1 MRPFPIVVFSAFVF
15 SACFGSGD
23 ELSRPPSES
32 GTPPATILVMGDS
45 LTAGYQ
51 LPPESS
57 YPSRLEA
64 LLREKGYAYSV
75 SNAGVSGDTSA
86 GLLSRTDWLLEEPL
100 PTLALVCIGA
110 NDGLQGLPVSQME
123 ANLRSI
129 LAKLR
134 DKKIPVAL
142 IGMALPRNLGPDY
155 VSEFEAVYPRLAREF
170 DVPFLPFLL
179 E

>member
-1 MRPFPIVVFSAFVF
+1 MRPFSVIVLAAFAL
-15 SACFGSGD
+15 SSCFGSEGD
-23 ELSRPPSES
+23 SSRPQDERENSS
-32 GTPPATILVMGDS
+32 ATILVMGDS

-57 YPSRLEA
+57 YPSQLEV

-86 GLLSRTDWLLEEPL
+86 GLLSRTDWLLQDPL
-100 PTLALVCIGA
+100 PDLAIVCIGA
-110 NDGLQGLPVSQME
+110 NDGLQGLSVSQME
-123 ANLRSI
+123 KNVRSI
-129 LAKLR
+129 LSKLR
-134 DKKIPVAL
+134 EKNVPTVL
-142 IGMALPRNLGPDY
+142 VGMSLPRNLGPAY

-170 DVPFLPFLL
+170 DVPLLPFLL